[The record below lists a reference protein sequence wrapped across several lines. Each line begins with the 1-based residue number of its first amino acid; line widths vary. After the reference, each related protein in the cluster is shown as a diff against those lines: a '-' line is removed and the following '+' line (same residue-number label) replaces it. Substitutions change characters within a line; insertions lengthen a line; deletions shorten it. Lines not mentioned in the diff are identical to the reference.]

1 MSDTQNAVEQTAK
14 DDVKQQKTGLG
25 TRLGYG
31 PIAAVLVG
39 LGSFFV
45 AQVAAVVVMML
56 VLGLAGWDSDRID
69 AWFRS
74 SNFATFAASLGVS
87 VFMLVLLTVF
97 LRRRKTHI
105 RAIGLVRHK
114 LEDIFYGMG
123 GLLVYFVLTVLVVG
137 VVKYFVPGLDLEQQQ
152 ELGYSKDVVGPALVV
167 AFLGLV
173 ILPPLAEEIL
183 FRGFLYTGLRSKL
196 PVFVA
201 AIITSI
207 LFGVAHLQWGS
218 ENPLHWAAALDT
230 LVLSFVLIY
239 LRQTRRSLWPAIY
252 LHMFKNGY
260 AFLALFVFKV
270 V

>member
-1 MSDTQNAVEQTAK
+1 MSDAQDAVDQTAK
-14 DDVKQQKTGLG
+14 EDVQPEQAAAGL
-25 TRLGYG
+25 RLGYG
-31 PIAAVLVG
+31 PVAAVLVG

-45 AQVAAVVVMML
+45 AQIGAVIVMML
-56 VLGLAGWDSDRID
+56 VLGLAGWNADRID
-69 AWFRS
+69 TWFSS
-74 SNFATFAASLGVS
+74 SNFATFAASLAVS
-87 VFMLVLLTVF
+87 SLMLVLLAVF
-97 LRRRKTHI
+97 LHRRKTPL

-114 LEDIFYGMG
+114 LEDVFYGMG
-123 GLLVYFVLTVLVVG
+123 GLLVYFVLTVFVVS
-137 VVKYFVPGLDLEQQQ
+137 VVKYFVPGLDLQQQQ
-152 ELGYSKDVVGPALVV
+152 ELGYSKDVVGPALAV

-196 PVFVA
+196 PVLVA
-201 AIITSI
+201 AIITSV

-218 ENPLHWAAALDT
+218 DNPLHWAAALDT

-260 AFLALFVFKV
+260 AFLALFVLKAV
-270 V
+270 